1 MRIKELD
8 AFRGIAAMAV
18 VLYHYTTRYNQIFSA
33 DSFFNFSLGWL
44 GVPLFF
50 ILSGFVIHLT
60 IDRSFNAKDFL
71 IRRFL
76 RLYPTYWI
84 SLLLTLAVMILSG
97 FMYKYSAFYV
107 SKLDVLANFTMWH
120 QFFHF
125 KHIDGAYWS
134 LLPEL
139 LFYCLMAFIL
149 FINKIKSFYWYN
161 SILLLI
167 GSIHIFFPIPIIGK
181 ILGIHYILLFMIG
194 LCFYRIH
201 QKKATKY
208 EHLLIWLNLFVA
220 VFLYQIEQ
228 QGNTVQLLFSTFIP
242 IVLIFYLFIF
252 KKLQFLGKY
261 KLLVFLGNISYALY
275 LVHQN
280 IGYVIIKNLEDINF
294 NRELSICIAILSSI
308 FIAYLITYKIEPPFK
323 KYIQK
328 KIRH

>member
-18 VLYHYTTRYNQIFSA
+18 VLYHYTTRYNQIFDTSSKLNL
-33 DSFFNFSLGWL
+33 SFGWL

-60 IDRSFNAKDFL
+60 IDRSISVKHFL
-71 IRRFL
+71 IKRFV
-76 RLYPTYWI
+76 RLYPTYWVA
-84 SLLLTLAVMILSG
+84 LTITLTVMLAAGSMFEHSYFHI
-97 FMYKYSAFYV
+97 

-125 KHIDGAYWS
+125 NHIDGAYWS

-139 LFYCLMAFIL
+139 LFYCLMAFLL
-149 FINKIKSFYWYN
+149 FIHKIKNFYWYN

-201 QKKATKY
+201 QKKATRY
-208 EHLLIWLNLFVA
+208 EHFLILLNLIVG
-220 VFLYQIEQ
+220 VVLYQIEQ
-228 QGNTVQLLFSTFIP
+228 PTHTVKIIFVTFVP
-242 IVLIFYLFIF
+242 IVLLFYLFI
-252 KKLQFLGKY
+252 
-261 KLLVFLGNISYALY
+261 
-275 LVHQN
+275 
-280 IGYVIIKNLEDINF
+280 IKSLEDFNF
-294 NRELSICIAILSSI
+294 NRELSICMAILTSI
-308 FIAYLITYKIEPPFK
+308 FISYLITYKIEPPFK
-323 KYIQK
+323 KFIQK